1 MVITLTDFRSYKY
14 SQTTDG
20 TNDYYSGINGTN
32 GFSITP
38 FANLSGLTFSIII
51 TLPAQ
56 IDSTSTQKR
65 LFEVADSTRTNLLA
79 IDLGAFSGTLTNE
92 YIGASLVTGTTKS
105 GGRLSA
111 VESISAGTHLVMVSV
126 GGGSNV
132 IISIDGSERN
142 ATANAFGVP
151 ATATST
157 FTANR
162 VGLMASASGSVPT
175 GATWREAMVI
185 NESWPIANHLGLYNY
200 YTRNGNVPIANSD
213 RSAWRYLV
221 TPTSRAKIAA
231 LWKGDESGTDLLDS
245 VTTGSDLT
253 KTNF

>member
-1 MVITLTDFRSYKY
+1 MVNTLTDFRSYKY

-38 FANLSGLTFSIII
+38 FAGLTGLTFSIIL
-51 TLPAQ
+51 TLPAPISSVSSQ
-56 IDSTSTQKR
+56 RRI
-65 LFEVADSTRTNLLA
+65 FEVADSTRTNLLA

-111 VESISAGTHLVMVSV
+111 VETISAGTHLIMVSV
-126 GGGSNV
+126 GDAFMV
-132 IISIDGSERN
+132 ISIDGVEL
-142 ATANAFGVP
+142 ADTANAFGLP

-185 NESWPIANHLGLYNY
+185 NEAWPFANHEELYKF
-200 YTRNGNVPIANSD
+200 YTRDGNVSMANTD
-213 RSAWRYLV
+213 RTAWRFLV

-231 LWKGDESGTDLLDS
+231 LWKGNESGTDLLDS
-245 VTTGSDLT
+245 VTTATDLT